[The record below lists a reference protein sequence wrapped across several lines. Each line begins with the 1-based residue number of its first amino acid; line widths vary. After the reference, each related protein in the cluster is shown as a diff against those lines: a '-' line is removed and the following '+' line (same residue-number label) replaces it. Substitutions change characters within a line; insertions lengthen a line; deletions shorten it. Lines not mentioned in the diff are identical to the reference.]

1 MIILIGDGAGVR
13 IDTFLMSC
21 RVMGRKLENVI
32 INEVAAKYGNKLIGE
47 FMPTAKNAPVK
58 DLYDRLG
65 FEMISDDDD
74 HKIYKMKDYRKKNYK
89 FYKEI
94 TFEG

>member
-1 MIILIGDGAGVR
+1 MIILIGDGSGAR

-32 INEVAAKYGNKLIGE
+32 INEVAAEYGDKFIGE
-47 FMPTAKNAPVK
+47 FMPTVKNAPVK

-65 FEMISDDDD
+65 FEMLSNDDG
-74 HKIYKMKDYRKKNYK
+74 HKIYKMKDYRRKNYK